1 MKTLKNLNTLKRI
14 PASIAVG
21 LLTVGAASFTPTASA
36 QMAVVDVRAIGQLIQ
51 QIRMMQQQLETARG
65 QLREAQATFQAMTGR
80 RGMEQLLAGE
90 VRNYLPPDWQQL
102 ASVIDA
108 TSTQYGAL
116 ARELDQLIDRNAVLS
131 DAELGALG
139 ARPRTAIDEDRRDIA
154 LTQAL
159 SRSALDAAGAR
170 FDSLRALIEAIPTA
184 TDAKAAMDLQA
195 RISAEQVML
204 ANEHAK
210 LAALFETAEAER
222 LSRAQQ
228 RREQAIRDLGSLRS
242 LPRMGL

>member
-1 MKTLKNLNTLKRI
+1 MKTLGKV
-14 PASIAVG
+14 SVSVAVG
-21 LLTVGAASFTPTASA
+21 LLTVGAALQAPAAQA

-51 QIRMMQQQLETARG
+51 QIRTMQQQLETARG
-65 QLREAQATFQAMTGR
+65 QLREAQATFQAMTGG

-90 VRNYLPPDWQQL
+90 VRNYLPADWQQL

-116 ARELDQLIDRNAVLS
+116 AQELDGLIRRNAVLS
-131 DAELGALG
+131 DAELDRLG
-139 ARPRTAIDEDRRDIA
+139 GRPRTAIGEDRRDIA
-154 LTQAL
+154 VSQAL
-159 SRSALDAAGAR
+159 SREALNAAGAR
-170 FDSLRALIEAIPTA
+170 FDSLRSLIDAIPRA

-195 RISAEQVML
+195 RISAEQAML

-228 RREQAIRDLGSLRS
+228 RREQAIRDLGSLRT

>member
-1 MKTLKNLNTLKRI
+1 MKTL
-14 PASIAVG
+14 SQVSVSVAVG
-21 LLTVGAASFTPTASA
+21 LLTVGAALHAPPAQA

-51 QIRMMQQQLETARG
+51 QIRTMQQQLETARG
-65 QLREAQATFQAMTGR
+65 QLREAQATFQAMTGG

-116 ARELDQLIDRNAVLS
+116 AQELDGLIRRNAVLS
-131 DAELGALG
+131 DAELDRLG
-139 ARPRTAIDEDRRDIA
+139 GRPRTAIDEDRRDIA
-154 LTQAL
+154 VSQAL
-159 SRSALDAAGAR
+159 SREALNAAGQR
-170 FDSLRALIEAIPTA
+170 FESLRALIDAIPLA

-195 RISAEQVML
+195 RIAAEQVML
-204 ANEHAK
+204 VNEHTK
-210 LAALFETAEAER
+210 LAALFETADAER

-228 RREQAIRDLGSLRS
+228 RREQAIRGLGSLRS

>member
-1 MKTLKNLNTLKRI
+1 MNKVKKISVTA
-14 PASIAVG
+14 ASG
-21 LLTVGAASFTPTASA
+21 LVSLGAAIYAPVASA

-51 QIRMMQQQLETARG
+51 QIRTMQQQLDTARG

-90 VRNYLPPDWQQL
+90 VRNYLPPNWQGL
-102 ASVIDA
+102 AAVLDA

-116 ARELDQLIDRNAVLS
+116 ARELDALMQGNAILS
-131 DAELGALG
+131 TAELDRLG
-139 ARPRTAIDEDRRDIA
+139 ARPRTAIDQDRRDIA
-154 LTQAL
+154 LSQAL
-159 SRSALDAAGAR
+159 SRGALDAAGAR
-170 FDSLRALIEAIPTA
+170 FESLRALIAAIPSA

-195 RISAEQVML
+195 RIAAEQAML
-204 ANEHAK
+204 ANENAK

-228 RREQAIRDLGSLRS
+228 RREQAIRDLGSLRT

>member
-1 MKTLKNLNTLKRI
+1 MTIRNTI
-14 PASIAVG
+14 PVSVAVG
-21 LLTVGAASFTPTASA
+21 LLTVGAAAFTPTASA

-51 QIRMMQQQLETARG
+51 QIRTMQQQLETARG

-116 ARELDQLIDRNAVLS
+116 ARELESLTRRNAVLS
-131 DAELGALG
+131 DAELDRLG

-159 SRSALDAAGAR
+159 SRGALDAAGAR
-170 FDSLRALIEAIPTA
+170 FESLRALIDAIPNA

-195 RISAEQVML
+195 RIAAEQAML
-204 ANEHAK
+204 ENEHAK

-228 RREQAIRDLGSLRS
+228 RREQAIRDLGSLRT

>member
-1 MKTLKNLNTLKRI
+1 MKTLGKV
-14 PASIAVG
+14 SVSVAVG
-21 LLTVGAASFTPTASA
+21 LLVAGAALQAPTAQA

-51 QIRMMQQQLETARG
+51 QIRTMQQQLETARG
-65 QLREAQATFQAMTGR
+65 QLREAQATFQAMTGG

-90 VRNYLPPDWQQL
+90 VRNYLPADWQQL

-116 ARELDQLIDRNAVLS
+116 ALELDGLIRRNAVLS
-131 DAELGALG
+131 DAELDRMGG
-139 ARPRTAIDEDRRDIA
+139 RPRTAIGEDRRDIA
-154 LTQAL
+154 VSQAL
-159 SRSALDAAGAR
+159 SREALNAAGAR
-170 FDSLRALIEAIPTA
+170 FDSLRSLIDAIPRA

-195 RISAEQVML
+195 RISAEQAML

-228 RREQAIRDLGSLRS
+228 RREQAIRDLGSLRT